1 MTADKPFKFDKSQR
15 LLTHKDF
22 KAMSGSHTKTGEDQS
37 QPVVIFKIHQP
48 NLLLFV
54 KVVLADSQRQAAV
67 NRLGLAITKKKVKRA
82 HERNRI
88 KRLTREY
95 FRLHQHQLNAQVDI
109 LLTIKQ
115 FSDDMQNQAIV
126 QQLAMGFNLINDKIG
141 KLKRN

>member
-15 LLTHKDF
+15 LLTPKDF
-22 KAMSGSHTKTGEDQS
+22 KAMSGRYTKTDENQS
-37 QPVVIFKIHQP
+37 QPVVIFKIHQA
-48 NLLLFV
+48 NLLFFV
-54 KVVLADSQRQAAV
+54 KVVLSDTQKQTLVS
-67 NRLGLAITKKKVKRA
+67 RLGLAITKKKVKRA

-115 FSDDMQNQAIV
+115 FSDDMPNEAIA
-126 QQLAMGFNLINDKIG
+126 QQLAMGFNLINDKIR
-141 KLKRN
+141 KLKRS